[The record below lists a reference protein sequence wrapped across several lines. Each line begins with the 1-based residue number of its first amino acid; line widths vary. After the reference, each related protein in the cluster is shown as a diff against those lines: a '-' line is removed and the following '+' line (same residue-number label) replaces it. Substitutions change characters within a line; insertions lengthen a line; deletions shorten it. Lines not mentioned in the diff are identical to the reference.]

1 MGAGGSK
8 MTNASNPKTQRAI
21 PIFMLITLS
30 TLNSIKAQSQEVRP
44 IADAGSSRYAASNPV
59 MLDGSGS
66 YDPDNSGFLSY
77 EWRQISGPN
86 AIIIDANTPT
96 PIVGGSM
103 QTGTGRDKT
112 PKLSGF
118 AQIDAVQVCEF
129 ELIVSDGELQS
140 LPETV
145 EVIIV
150 PYFGVSLLELR
161 NNSFDPNKP
170 TIIYFGGGNCTNGL
184 QEYSSNPLTHS
195 GWLDKANIINFPKGY
210 YPDHSDPQTYFQ
222 CGDMII
228 TYLSSVAPN
237 YRQLIQISGWS
248 TGGKPAIDV
257 GRHLNLTYKDRRY
270 AINRVT
276 FFDTTP
282 YCQNYT
288 NSISD
293 FLNSAVD
300 GEQCWIDNYVSSSS
314 YTGNVKYPFF
324 YNNILN
330 IWFEKGADSSA
341 YGSEEWFR
349 KHRHAQEW
357 YNNSLINRNMNNY
370 NSGIVAGAYW
380 SVIGPGKNLQLAS
393 TPNTQTYKFEWY
405 GWNPYGY
412 MDFYDESSHPG
423 QMLEPITLIGP
434 ENSSFV
440 DANGAVLSCEES
452 ENAIGYQLLFGTD
465 PYRVMDY
472 LLISDTPNPPV
483 GTIIE
488 FPFEQTWW
496 TIKVYDSFGSTIYA
510 DPRWINAAVV
520 SPATSTPSDGKY
532 GSGTGELDN
541 PYLIYTAEQ
550 LNALSA
556 EPNDWDKH
564 FKLMAD
570 IDLAG
575 YSYDAAIIAPDAD
588 PCDLDFQG
596 ASFKGVFD
604 GNGHTISNLTITG
617 EHYLALFG
625 RLEYGAQIKNLSV
638 VNVNITGTDYVAGI
652 VGFSKGNIE
661 ASYCTGKVS
670 GNRFVGGLTG
680 RNWSAINVCYN
691 AATVIGHDDVGG
703 LAAGNYGSITNSY
716 NTGTVTS
723 TWDAGG
729 LVGANNGSISMS
741 YSTGTV
747 GGDNRAGGLVG
758 YNNWD
763 YGIITSSFWD
773 VEASGLS
780 TSDGGTGK
788 TTAEMHTAST
798 FLDAGWDLLDETDN
812 GTEDIWLILEGQ
824 DYPRLW
830 WENDND

>member
-1 MGAGGSK
+1 
-8 MTNASNPKTQRAI
+8 
-21 PIFMLITLS
+21 
-30 TLNSIKAQSQEVRP
+30 
-44 IADAGSSRYAASNPV
+44 

-66 YDPDNSGFLSY
+66 YDPDNSGSLTY
-77 EWRQISGPN
+77 EWRQIAGPN
-86 AIIIDANTPT
+86 AIIIDANTATPT
-96 PIVGGSM
+96 IGGAM
-103 QTGTGRDKT
+103 QIGTGRDRT
-112 PKLSGF
+112 PKLVGF
-118 AQIDAVQVCEF
+118 IQTDEIQLCEF
-129 ELIVSDGELQS
+129 ELVVSDGELTS
-140 LPETV
+140 LPDTV

-150 PYFGVSLLELR
+150 PDFGESLLELR
-161 NNSFDPNKP
+161 NNLFDPNKP
-170 TIIYFGGGNCTNGL
+170 TIIYFGGGNCINGL
-184 QEYSSNPLTHS
+184 QQYSGNPLTHPS
-195 GWLDKANIINFPKGY
+195 WLDKANIINFPKGY
-210 YPDHSDPQTYFQ
+210 YPDTGDQRTYFQ

-248 TGGKPAIDV
+248 TGGQPAIDV

-288 NSISD
+288 DSISD
-293 FLNSAVD
+293 FLNSTVD

-330 IWFEKGADSSA
+330 IWFEKGTGSSA

-349 KHRHAQEW
+349 KHQHAQEW
-357 YNNSLINRNMNNY
+357 YNSSLIRENMTTF

-380 SVIGPGKNLQLAS
+380 SVVGPGRNLQLA
-393 TPNTQTYKFEWY
+393 TTDTQTYKFKWY
-405 GWNPYGY
+405 EWNPNGH
-412 MDFYDESSHPG
+412 MDFFDKSNHPG
-423 QMLEPITLIGP
+423 QLPEPVTLIGP
-434 ENSSFV
+434 EN
-440 DANGAVLSCEES
+440 DAFIDINGAVLSCEES

-472 LLISDTPNPPV
+472 LVISDTPNPPV

-550 LNALSA
+550 LNALST
-556 EPNDWDKH
+556 EPNDWNKH

-570 IDLAG
+570 IDLSG
-575 YSYDAAIIAPDAD
+575 YSYESALIAPDAD

-596 ASFKGVFD
+596 ASFKGIFN
-604 GNGHTISNLTITG
+604 GNGHKISNLTITG
-617 EHYLALFG
+617 EHYLGLFG
-625 RLEYGAQIKNLSV
+625 RLEYGAEIKNLRII
-638 VNVNITGTDYVAGI
+638 NVNIAGTDYVAGI

-661 ASYCTGKVS
+661 TSYCTGTVS

-680 RNWSAINVCYN
+680 RNWSTINASYN
-691 AATVIGHDDVGG
+691 AATVTGHDDVGG
-703 LAAGNYGSITNSY
+703 LTAGNYGSITNSY
-716 NTGTVTS
+716 NTGAVTAD
-723 TWDAGG
+723 WDAGG
-729 LVGANNGSISMS
+729 LAGTNNGSISTS

-747 GGDNRAGGLVG
+747 SGDNRAGGLVG

-763 YGIITSSFWD
+763 YGVITSSFWD
-773 VEASGLS
+773 TETSGLS
-780 TSDGGTGK
+780 TSDGGIGK
-788 TTAEMHTAST
+788 TTAEMQTAST
-798 FLDAGWDLLDETDN
+798 FLEAGWDFMDETAN
-812 GTEDIWLILEGQ
+812 GTEDIWQILEGE

-830 WENDND
+830 WEAAEQ